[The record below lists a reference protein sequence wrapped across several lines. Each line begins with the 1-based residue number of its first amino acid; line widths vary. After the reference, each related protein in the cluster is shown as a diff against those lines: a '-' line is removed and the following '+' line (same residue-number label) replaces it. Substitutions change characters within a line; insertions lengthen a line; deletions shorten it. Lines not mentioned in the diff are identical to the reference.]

1 MLLMSVFTCN
11 KAGMASTRAIL
22 GELVGKFIFRQGQ
35 VASLSEPGPAFR
47 RVCLEG
53 PHLRGVSWTP
63 GDKLQLFLP
72 EHGMRTYTPIS
83 WDSARGSTELLIF
96 LHGDSPGAA
105 WGRSVQVGDALHF
118 FGPRR
123 SIDGNGLPEQ
133 VVLFGDE
140 TSLAVARAL
149 RSRFRAQHLTCVFEV
164 SAPHD
169 VQPLLDELELG
180 TSVVVPRRAG
190 DSHLPL
196 VQQALLEQLGRFSAA
211 QLVMTGR
218 AAAIQALRS
227 RLKAAPGNHRVAAS
241 KAYWALGKRGLD

>member
-1 MLLMSVFTCN
+1 
-11 KAGMASTRAIL
+11 MASAKAIL
-22 GELVGKFIFRQGQ
+22 GELVGKFVFRQAQ
-35 VASLSEPGPAFR
+35 VASLSAPGPAFR
-47 RVCLEG
+47 RVRLEG

-83 WDSARGSTELLIF
+83 WDPARGSTELLVF

-105 WGRSVQVGDALHF
+105 WGRTVQVGDALQF

-123 SIDGNGLPEQ
+123 SIDGKGLPEQ

-140 TSLAVARAL
+140 TSLGLACAL
-149 RSRFRAQHLTCVFEV
+149 RSRFRAQHLACVFEV
-164 SAPHD
+164 SARHE
-169 VQPLLDELELG
+169 VQPVLDELELG
-180 TSVVVPRRAG
+180 TSVIVPRRAD
-190 DSHLPL
+190 DSHLAL
-196 VQQALLEQLGRFSAA
+196 VQEALLEQLERFSAS
-211 QLVMTGR
+211 QLVITGR

-227 RLKAAPGNHRVAAS
+227 RLKTGPRNPRVAAS